1 MGQKLVKFSDL
12 SGELITEDDAVARIV
27 IHEHPELGGAPV
39 EIEVLADEARAVQ
52 KAAVKVALVE
62 VYLPGEDE
70 PSRVAM
76 ELEAFDQL
84 ATDAPMSDLLASARP
99 ARRPVKTR
107 EKRGSKDAE
116 PAAGRE
122 SAPESGRR
130 TGASAGIA
138 SPAKA
143 AASGAGPAAAPATA
157 ASLAAAGLHEPVAN
171 VA

>member
-1 MGQKLVKFSDL
+1 VGQKLVKFSDL

-84 ATDAPMSDLLASARP
+84 ATDAPMSELLVSARP
-99 ARRPVKTR
+99 ARRPVKPR

-116 PAAGRE
+116 PAAGSASGNG
-122 SAPESGRR
+122 SAPGADSAAGR
-130 TGASAGIA
+130 TSAA
-138 SPAKA
+138 RA